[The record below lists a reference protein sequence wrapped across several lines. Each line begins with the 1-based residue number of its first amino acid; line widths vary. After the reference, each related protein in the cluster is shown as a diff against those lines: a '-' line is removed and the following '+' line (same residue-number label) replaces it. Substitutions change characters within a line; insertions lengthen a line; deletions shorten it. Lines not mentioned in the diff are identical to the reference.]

1 MKFQVFSNH
10 SRPDGFD
17 LNGAYL
23 FGADTIPLQSTQ
35 SIRSRDGEIECK
47 RKSSDSAGLSLLWPV
62 EGSGRIFL
70 PTTRLPERKEPY
82 ILNVELARARLM
94 QITLKREDWSL
105 FDEGSSTVALGQEAQ
120 SLFVE
125 ALQHIQD
132 PAKAAFLA
140 DQSLSKALEYSE
152 KLALRNAD
160 QGLVSRLKSKGL
172 GRHSLGITVDPVWL
186 EDDGYRR
193 LLLELFGYVTI
204 PIRWAQI
211 EPHQGE
217 FDFSVVDRC
226 VEHLSGR
233 RLAVC
238 AGPILRFTREDL
250 PAWLIDGKFEFGRVR
265 EIAYGFVSRMVSRYS
280 KYIHSWRLVSGLHA
294 ENEFDFSF
302 EQIIEMTRTACLAA
316 RAADSNSKKMVE
328 LVYPWGE
335 YYAFNR
341 NTIPP
346 LVYMDMLIQS
356 GISFD
361 AFSLMMHFGKNKPG
375 MQIRDMMQISSRLD
389 CFAQVAKPVHISGLA
404 VPETIL
410 EEGLES
416 GGTWHRPWD
425 QEIQADWVDQMYR
438 IALGKTFIQSITWS
452 YLADSPSMDV
462 PSSGLLNSKL
472 DPKKALLVL
481 ARLQKAIMNR
491 KS

>member
-1 MKFQVFSNH
+1 MKFQVFSKDA
-10 SRPDGFD
+10 RPEVFD
-17 LNGAYL
+17 LTGAYL

-35 SIRSRDGEIECK
+35 SIRAKDGEIECK
-47 RKSSDSAGLSLLWPV
+47 RKSSDSAGLSLLWHV
-62 EGSGRIFL
+62 DGCGRVLL

-105 FDEGSSTVALGQEAQ
+105 FDDGSSSAALGQEAQ
-120 SLFVE
+120 AFFVE
-125 ALQHIQD
+125 ALQHISD
-132 PAKAAFLA
+132 PARAALLA
-140 DQSLSKALEYSE
+140 DQSLSKAFEYSE

-160 QGLVSRLKSKGL
+160 LGMSARLKSKGL
-172 GRHSLGITVDPVWL
+172 GRHSLGITIDPVWL
-186 EDDGYRR
+186 DDDGYRR
-193 LLLELFGYVTI
+193 LLLELFGNVTI

-211 EPHQGE
+211 EPHQGQ
-217 FDFSVVDRC
+217 FDFSVIDRC
-226 VEHLSGR
+226 IEHLSGR

-238 AGPILRFTREDL
+238 AGPLLRFTRDDL
-250 PAWLIDGKFEFGRVR
+250 PAWLIDGKFEFGRIR
-265 EIAYGFVSRMVSRYS
+265 EIAYGFVSRMVSRYA

-316 RAADSNSKKMVE
+316 RAADTNSKKMIE
-328 LVYPWGE
+328 LLYPWGE
-335 YYAFNR
+335 YYAFDR

-361 AFSLMMHFGKNKPG
+361 AFSLLMHFGKDRPG

-404 VPETIL
+404 VPETITD
-410 EEGLES
+410 EGLLS

-425 QEIQADWVDQMYR
+425 QDVQADWVDQLYR
-438 IALGKTFIQSITWS
+438 IALGKSFIQSITWS
-452 YLADSPSMDV
+452 YLADSPSMDI
-462 PSSGLLNSKL
+462 PTAGLLSSKL

-481 ARLQKAIMNR
+481 ARLQKGIMSR